1 MFAEAHGNLLRADF
15 VFPPEGAAD
24 RPVGAPRPAMS
35 PGQAAL
41 IQLLAQYSR
50 HALGDATLVEAQKL
64 AYFLQVAGEQLRLD
78 VVGQH
83 YGPYAD
89 ALRHVLVAIEGHCL
103 SGFGDGSSPVQQSE
117 PLRLLPGVA
126 EAAATA
132 LVDRP
137 DSAAHLARV
146 LELIEGFETPYG
158 LELLATAHWVLSH
171 GAPGADEAVVASVRG
186 WSHRQGRMFTPDHIA
201 VAIDTL
207 RSHGWTAE
215 LAAAR

>member
-1 MFAEAHGNLLRADF
+1 MFAEAHGNLLQADF

-78 VVGQH
+78 VVGHH